1 MLTQLC
7 CGAAQKIVTADFS
20 FPPGVA
26 VSEEVRDLLQR
37 IFVVN
42 TAHRLNLD
50 GIKAH
55 PWFLRNLPAE
65 LQARGLS
72 TVRSRP

>member
-1 MLTQLC
+1 MC
-7 CGAAQKIVTADFS
+7 NAREPQKIVTADFS

-65 LQARGLS
+65 LQARGVLQ
-72 TVRSRP
+72 RFHP